1 MKNPRPQ
8 PAHSV
13 TAPRTLSRVVPDPTA
28 LKALAHPVRLR
39 MLGML
44 RIDGPATATQ
54 LAARLGLN
62 SGATSYHLRQLA
74 QYGFIE
80 EAPHASRRDRW
91 WRASHELTSV
101 PPSEAE
107 GEALDLDIAFNQA
120 ALSLQVGQ
128 MQQALEEYAE
138 LPAEWRKATAADD
151 IIIPMTAAQA
161 EALTKRLSD
170 IILEAMRAAPPL
182 GAAASQE
189 SGMVPFYVML
199 HAFPYPGR
207 VPHREGEDKP

>member
-1 MKNPRPQ
+1 MNEYNPRPS
-8 PAHSV
+8 PDAAIS
-13 TAPRTLSRVVPDPTA
+13 RTVSRVVPEPTA

-80 EAPHASRRDRW
+80 EAPHGSRRDRW
-91 WRASHELTSV
+91 WRARHELTSV
-101 PPSEAE
+101 PASETQ
-107 GEALDLDIAFNQA
+107 GEALDLDVAFNQA

-138 LPAEWRKATAADD
+138 LPAKWRKATAADD
-151 IIIPMTAAQA
+151 IIIPMTAEKA

-170 IILEAMRAAPPL
+170 IILEAMREAPPL
-182 GAAASQE
+182 GEAASRNPDI
-189 SGMVPFYVML
+189 VPFYVML

-207 VPHREGEDKP
+207 VPHRERDNEP

>member
-1 MKNPRPQ
+1 MK
-8 PAHSV
+8 
-13 TAPRTLSRVVPDPTA
+13 APVPTSTSATSRNVSRVVPDVTA
-28 LKALAHPVRLR
+28 LKALAHPMRLR

-54 LAARLGLN
+54 LATRLGLN

-80 EAPHASRRDRW
+80 DAPGPSRRDRW

-101 PPSEAE
+101 PAAETE
-107 GEALDLDIAFNQA
+107 GETFDMDVAFTQA
-120 ALSLQVGQ
+120 ILSLQVSL
-128 MQQALEEYAE
+128 MQKAVEEYAE
-138 LPAEWRKATAADD
+138 LPLAWRKASTASD
-151 IIIPMTAAQA
+151 IVIPLTSEKA

-170 IILEAMRAAPPL
+170 IVMEAMSEAPPL
-182 GAAASQE
+182 GE
-189 SGMVPFYVML
+189 PLPPDMVPFMVLL

-207 VPHREGEDKP
+207 VPHGEEENGR

>member
-1 MKNPRPQ
+1 MK
-8 PAHSV
+8 
-13 TAPRTLSRVVPDPTA
+13 APVPTSTSATSRNVSRVVPDVTA

-54 LAARLGLN
+54 LATRLGLN

-80 EAPHASRRDRW
+80 DAPGPSRRDRW

-101 PPSEAE
+101 PAVETE
-107 GEALDLDIAFNQA
+107 GEAFDMDVAFTQA
-120 ALSLQVGQ
+120 ILSLQVSL
-128 MQQALEEYAE
+128 MQKAVEEYAE
-138 LPAEWRKATAADD
+138 LPLAWRKASTASD
-151 IIIPMTAAQA
+151 IIIPLTSEKA

-170 IILEAMRAAPPL
+170 IVMEAMSEAPPL
-182 GAAASQE
+182 GE
-189 SGMVPFYVML
+189 PLPPDMVPFMVLL

-207 VPHREGEDKP
+207 VPHGEEENER

>member
-1 MKNPRPQ
+1 MTHEIPSPVVV
-8 PAHSV
+8 PAA
-13 TAPRTLSRVVPDPTA
+13 TAPRNVSRVVPDPTA

-44 RIDGPATATQ
+44 RVDGPATATQ

-80 EAPHASRRDRW
+80 DAPGPSRRDRW

-101 PPSEAE
+101 LETEAE
-107 GEALDLDIAFNQA
+107 GAELDAGVAFTQA

-128 MQQALEEYAE
+128 MQQAVEEYPE
-138 LPAEWRKATAADD
+138 LPVPMAQGEHDQRRDHPAD
-151 IIIPMTAAQA
+151 
-161 EALTKRLSD
+161 
-170 IILEAMRAAPPL
+170 
-182 GAAASQE
+182 GG
-189 SGMVPFYVML
+189 SGRDPD
-199 HAFPYPGR
+199 AG
-207 VPHREGEDKP
+207 G

>member
-1 MKNPRPQ
+1 MKAPVPP
-8 PAHSV
+8 PASS
-13 TAPRTLSRVVPDPTA
+13 PSRNVSQVVPDVTA

-80 EAPHASRRDRW
+80 DAPGPSRRDRW
-91 WRASHELTSV
+91 WKASHEITSV
-101 PPSEAE
+101 RPAETE
-107 GEALDLDIAFNQA
+107 GEAFDMDVAFAQA
-120 ALSLQVGQ
+120 ILSQQVGQ
-128 MQQALEEYAE
+128 MQKAAEEYAE
-138 LPAEWRKATAADD
+138 LPLEWRKASTASD
-151 IIIPMTAAQA
+151 IVIPLTAEQA
-161 EALTKRLSD
+161 EALTKRLND
-170 IILEAMRAAPPL
+170 ILMEVMSEAPPL
-182 GAAASQE
+182 GQPLPADT
-189 SGMVPFYVML
+189 VPFTVML

-207 VPHREGEDKP
+207 LPYGEEESEP